1 MTRAAPRTST
11 RTAAQVTEHARVR
24 DQHAIE
30 AAEDYCEAIAEL
42 LAAGEEARVTSL
54 ARKFTLSHVTVSR
67 VIGRLQR
74 EGYVRTAPYAP
85 IVLTAKGRKLADA
98 SRARHAAVLAFL
110 LSLGVDET
118 TARLDAEG
126 IEYHVSPG
134 TLAAFA
140 AFVSGQSTTRKP
152 AAGRSTQES

>member
-54 ARKFTLSHVTVSR
+54 ARTFTLSHVTVSR

-110 LSLGVDET
+110 LALGVDET

-126 IEYHVSPG
+126 IEHHVSPA

-140 AFVSGQSTTRKP
+140 AFVAGRSTTRKP
-152 AAGRSTQES
+152 AARRSSQES